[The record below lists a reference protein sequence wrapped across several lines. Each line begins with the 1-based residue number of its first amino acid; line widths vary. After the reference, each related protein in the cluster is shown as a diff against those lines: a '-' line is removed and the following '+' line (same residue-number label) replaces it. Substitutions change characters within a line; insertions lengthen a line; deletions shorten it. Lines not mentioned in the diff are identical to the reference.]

1 MASPAGPFTALFEP
15 GRIGRLEVKNR
26 VLMAPMEK
34 NLCTS
39 SGLITERYVDYLVA
53 RARGDVA
60 LLRVEATY
68 VDPAGKGRPYQLG
81 AHSDVVIPGLARMAS
96 AVHEAGGRV
105 SLELAHCGRQTN
117 SRVTGLQPVAPSPVP
132 CERSGGYMPRELT
145 IGEIETI
152 VDRFARAARRAQ
164 EAGVDAIEIHGASG
178 YLLNAFLSPFSNLR
192 EDAYGG
198 SPAARMRFPLQVVAA
213 VRDTVG
219 ADFPLIYRLCAD
231 EFVTGGLTPNDT
243 APFAAELE
251 RAGIDLIDVSA
262 GIYESV
268 LATQP
273 PMEVAP
279 GSLLDTASVIK
290 AAVAIPVS
298 TAGKL
303 GNLDVAERAL
313 GAGMVDFVTIAR
325 GLHADPELLL
335 KARAGRLTE
344 ARRCI
349 ACAECVAGLAA
360 EGPAYCAINPA
371 TARESEL
378 SRSQTA
384 RSRSVLVVGAGPAGL
399 EAARAARLRGHRVEV
414 YERSSAVGGRARL
427 GRLVHG
433 RADFGEP
440 VEFLARELA
449 RLEVPVNLD
458 TELRADLIDRA
469 RPEVV
474 IVATG
479 ARSSMRPI
487 PGVDRPNV
495 VAAAEFLAAREAGPR
510 AARWREYPRAGAS
523 VAVVGGNWVGCNVA
537 ALLLE
542 DGYLVTI
549 VETREALAHDFGKQ
563 PGMVLVDRI
572 AKDPNSTV
580 HLAATVEHIQDE
592 SITVWH
598 SVTCERTELPV
609 DVVVIVE
616 SLEANLDLAHELR
629 SRYKDQIEVHT
640 IGDCVWPRKLQDAM
654 LEGAM
659 VAAQL

>member
-117 SRVTGLQPVAPSPVP
+117 SRVTGLQPVARHQSRASAAGAI
-132 CERSGGYMPRELT
+132 CRELT
-145 IGEIETI
+145 IGEIATI

-192 EDAYGG
+192 EDAWRLT
-198 SPAARMRFPLQVVAA
+198 PARMRFPLQVVAA

-219 ADFPLIYRLCAD
+219 ADFPLIYRLCAGG
-231 EFVTGGLTPNDT
+231 FVSGGLTPNDT

-262 GIYESV
+262 GILRIGV
-268 LATQP
+268 ATQP

-335 KARAGRLTE
+335 KARAGRTH
-344 ARRCI
+344 
-349 ACAECVAGLAA
+349 G
-360 EGPAYCAINPA
+360 
-371 TARESEL
+371 
-378 SRSQTA
+378 SQEVHRVRGM
-384 RSRSVLVVGAGPAGL
+384 RSRSRRRGSGVLRDQPRRRRGRASCRARRRRGRARWRVLVVGAGPAGL
-399 EAARAARLRGHRVEV
+399 EAARAARLRGRGGGV
-414 YERSSAVGGRARL
+414 RTQLRLGGRARL

-433 RADFGEP
+433 RTSS
-440 VEFLARELA
+440 
-449 RLEVPVNLD
+449 VNRSSSLP
-458 TELRADLIDRA
+458 RA
-469 RPEVV
+469 RP
-474 IVATG
+474 IGG
-479 ARSSMRPI
+479 AGESRHRAPRRP
-487 PGVDRPNV
+487 D
-495 VAAAEFLAAREAGPR
+495 
-510 AARWREYPRAGAS
+510 
-523 VAVVGGNWVGCNVA
+523 
-537 ALLLE
+537 
-542 DGYLVTI
+542 
-549 VETREALAHDFGKQ
+549 
-563 PGMVLVDRI
+563 
-572 AKDPNSTV
+572 
-580 HLAATVEHIQDE
+580 
-592 SITVWH
+592 
-598 SVTCERTELPV
+598 
-609 DVVVIVE
+609 
-616 SLEANLDLAHELR
+616 R
-629 SRYKDQIEVHT
+629 SRTPGGSDCCHRGAIVHAPDSR
-640 IGDCVWPRKLQDAM
+640 G
-654 LEGAM
+654 
-659 VAAQL
+659 